1 MFGKLFKEKEESK
14 IMMPE
19 ELEKFAKPKQS
30 ETLKETSSTKGGKEF
45 YRKEIENINNMIS
58 EANQKGFSA
67 KGLEKRREELEK
79 MIGGGH
85 A

>member
-1 MFGKLFKEKEESK
+1 MFEKLFEKKEKSK

-19 ELEKFAKPKQS
+19 ELEKLVKPKQS
-30 ETLKETSSTKGGKEF
+30 EALKEMPSTKGGKEF
-45 YRKEIENINNMIS
+45 YRKEIESINNMIADS
-58 EANQKGFSA
+58 QQKGFST
-67 KGLEKRREELEK
+67 KGLEKRREELER